1 MQATDS
7 EISEVLILLREI
19 SERPRCNRVK
29 LAAIVAIAWAMG
41 ALMGM
46 GI

>member
-1 MQATDS
+1 MHVTDS
-7 EISEVLILLREI
+7 EIRECLELLREI
-19 SERPRCNRVK
+19 SERPRCSAVK
-29 LAAIVAIAWAMG
+29 LTAMVAIAWAMG